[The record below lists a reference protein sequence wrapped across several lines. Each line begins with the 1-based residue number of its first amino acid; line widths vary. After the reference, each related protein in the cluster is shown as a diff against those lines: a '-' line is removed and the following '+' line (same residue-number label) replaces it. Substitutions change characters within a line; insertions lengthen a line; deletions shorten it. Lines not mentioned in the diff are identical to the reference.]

1 MATSRVKTIDIDAG
15 LLADTRD
22 AMKPSAEAQ
31 DAEVV
36 ERALRFYLGRRAL
49 EDLPSDE
56 RTHRRGSNADRQRG
70 AARDAPRAPQRSVTR
85 VVIDPGVLVSAFISP
100 RKAAPALLVDAFLD
114 GHVEMLVSPALIAE
128 LTDVLGREKFAAHAS
143 DGRAAAFI
151 AVLLDR
157 AEMVKD
163 TAPGS
168 LKTADADDDY
178 LIAVAQAHKA
188 DAVVSGDPHLLDVTS
203 SDLPVLTPRE
213 MADRLGLVSSN

>member
-1 MATSRVKTIDIDAG
+1 
-15 LLADTRD
+15 
-22 AMKPSAEAQ
+22 
-31 DAEVV
+31 
-36 ERALRFYLGRRAL
+36 
-49 EDLPSDE
+49 
-56 RTHRRGSNADRQRG
+56 
-70 AARDAPRAPQRSVTR
+70 VTR

-114 GHVEMLVSPALIAE
+114 GHFEMLVSPMLIAE
-128 LTDVLGREKFAAHAS
+128 LTDVLGREKFAAHAA

-157 AEMVKD
+157 AEMVED
-163 TAPGS
+163 AAPAS

-188 DAVVSGDPHLLDVTS
+188 DAVVSGDGHLLDVTS

-213 MADRLGLVSSN
+213 MANRLGLAASG

>member
-1 MATSRVKTIDIDAG
+1 
-15 LLADTRD
+15 
-22 AMKPSAEAQ
+22 
-31 DAEVV
+31 
-36 ERALRFYLGRRAL
+36 
-49 EDLPSDE
+49 
-56 RTHRRGSNADRQRG
+56 
-70 AARDAPRAPQRSVTR
+70 VTR

-114 GHVEMLVSPALIAE
+114 GHFEMLVSPQLIAE
-128 LTDVLGREKFAAHAS
+128 LTEVLGREKFAAHAA

-178 LIAVAQAHKA
+178 LIAIAQANKA
-188 DAVVSGDPHLLDVTS
+188 DAVVSGDGHLLDVTS

-213 MADRLGLVSSN
+213 LADSLQLTSG

>member
-1 MATSRVKTIDIDAG
+1 M
-15 LLADTRD
+15 
-22 AMKPSAEAQ
+22 
-31 DAEVV
+31 
-36 ERALRFYLGRRAL
+36 
-49 EDLPSDE
+49 
-56 RTHRRGSNADRQRG
+56 
-70 AARDAPRAPQRSVTR
+70 TR

-114 GHVEMLVSPALIAE
+114 GHFEMLVSPALIAE

-157 AEMVKD
+157 AEMVED
-163 TAPGS
+163 AASGS
-168 LKTADADDDY
+168 LKTADPEDDY

-188 DAVVSGDPHLLDVTS
+188 DAIVSGDPHLLDVTS

-213 MADRLGLVSSN
+213 LADRLGLGSTG